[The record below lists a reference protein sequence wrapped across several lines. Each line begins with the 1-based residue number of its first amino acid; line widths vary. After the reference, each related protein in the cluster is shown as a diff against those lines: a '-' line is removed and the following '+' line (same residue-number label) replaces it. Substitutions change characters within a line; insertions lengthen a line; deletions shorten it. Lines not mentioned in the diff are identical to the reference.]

1 MYKFVFKIMLIF
13 ALTSS
18 VCPAQTNNAI
28 FEKMVGSEVVMDTTF
43 NAQFLQGRPNQRF
56 AVDSDKDGRID
67 MIYLIDNQEKHQ
79 GKRVP
84 LLVKVVDEDGDMY
97 LTGEGDLD
105 SDLYVADW
113 YGDGTIDRVVDYLD
127 KDGDNDMD
135 EQYLYQWISEAYPY
149 FTPRTYGGKA
159 YCASFTRDYGDDN
172 RLWYHTNYEYNQRL
186 TQWLTDFN
194 GDEMFVYTFYFDFEA
209 NTLTPACE
217 IAFSFY
223 DLDGDSL
230 SEEAVRFEGAKLV
243 AESLRYSM
251 DIDNDTRAG
260 NRHDYDFSI
269 TSLGPI
275 TLPDRNCTGLDMRG
289 IKTDPVFI
297 WSEMRQFA
305 KKQKW
310 GKTLLTWDENDNNID
325 PRPGS
330 MPNERW
336 EGILNHGSEF
346 MPQVGGPSCGPYN
359 KRNEIDRDRSGEF
372 RFYYSPVDRR
382 FHLLG
387 AETGWINVDYDYDDI
402 PDMVFLTED
411 TDQNGLF
418 DTWKYDI
425 DGDNDFE
432 RIYRVP
438 CDTATIYPF
447 DYKTL
452 HEAYLPVLKKT
463 IDDNRRLIMTLKAVL
478 EKIGKKDTVDPVENY
493 FNTELIEYGGNFR
506 LGEKIKNSS
515 EGKRYYYDL
524 IRERYWCSFRDAAS
538 VPENANFLQI
548 VEAYETGQF
557 CKTARLLNEFYLP
570 GGTEGR

>member
-1 MYKFVFKIMLIF
+1 MNKFGFKLMLIF
-13 ALTSS
+13 GLSSS

-28 FEKMVGSEVVMDTTF
+28 FEKMVGAGVVMDTAI
-43 NAQFLQGRPNQRF
+43 NVQFLQGQESQRF
-56 AVDSDKDGRID
+56 TVDSDNDGKID
-67 MIYLIDNQEKHQ
+67 ILYLIDNDEKHL
-79 GKRVP
+79 GKRAP
-84 LLVKVVDEDGDMY
+84 LLVKIVDEDGDMY

-127 KDGDNDMD
+127 KDGDNDVD
-135 EQYLYQWISEAYPY
+135 EQYLFQWISEKYPY
-149 FTPRTYGGKA
+149 FTPKTYGGKS
-159 YCASFTRDYGDDN
+159 YCVSWAGDYGDDN
-172 RLWYHTNYEYNQRL
+172 RLWYHTNYEYNQWL
-186 TQWLTDFN
+186 TEWLTDFN
-194 GDEMFVYTFYFDFEA
+194 GDEMFVCTFYFDFEA
-209 NTLTPACE
+209 GTFTPACE

-223 DLDGDSL
+223 DLDSDSL

-243 AESLRYSM
+243 AENLRYSM
-251 DIDNDTRAG
+251 DIDNDAHAG

-269 TSLGPI
+269 TSLGPV
-275 TLPDRNCTGLDMRG
+275 TLPESCCIRLDIRG
-289 IKTDPVFI
+289 IKTAPVFK
-297 WSEMRQFA
+297 WAEMRQFA
-305 KKQKW
+305 KMQQW

-330 MPNERW
+330 MHYERW
-336 EGILNHGSEF
+336 EGVLNHGSEF

-387 AETGWINVDYDYDDI
+387 AEMGWIKVDYDYDDRL
-402 PDMVFLTED
+402 DMVILIED
-411 TDQNGLF
+411 TDQNGFF

-432 RIYRVP
+432 RICRVP

-463 IDDNRRLIMTLKAVL
+463 IDDNRLLITTLKAVL
-478 EKIGKKDTVDPVENY
+478 EKFGKKDAGDPVENY
-493 FNTELIEYGGNFR
+493 FKTELINYDADYR
-506 LGEKIKNSS
+506 LGEKVNNSS
-515 EGKRYYYDL
+515 EGQKYYYDL
-524 IRERYWCSFRDAAS
+524 IRERYWCSLHDVAS
-538 VPENANFLQI
+538 VSENANFPQI
-548 VEAYETGQF
+548 REAYETGQF
-557 CKTARLLNEFYLP
+557 CKAARLLNEYYLL
-570 GGTEGR
+570 GGIG